1 MNNNNNNN
9 ESNNDWC
16 HYSNMPSPMAYM
28 NDANN
33 IMKQEHTT
41 FNDSR
46 GSYTPI
52 QTNELGIEWNQCSL
66 SVNDKKGTFRGL
78 HYQTNPAQT
87 KYVKVIRGSIIDF
100 MLDLDT
106 NELHHCT
113 LDSNEAILV
122 PHNMAHGF
130 LTLEDMTIVAYMVK
144 GEYNPHS
151 EHSIVWH
158 TIEGVK
164 RVVLDTLKHW
174 NHTEI
179 KIYTEDNLIISDK
192 DNLGK

>member
-1 MNNNNNNN
+1 MNNNN

-52 QTNELGIEWNQCSL
+52 STSQLGIEWEQCSL

-130 LTLEDMTIVAYMVK
+130 LTLEDMTIVVYMVK

-151 EHSIVWH
+151 EHSIVWR

-164 RVVLDTLKHW
+164 KVVLDSLHGS
-174 NHTEI
+174 
-179 KIYTEDNLIISDK
+179 NLIISDK